1 MPDQI
6 NKPTIMRRND
16 LDWLRVAAV
25 LLLIPFHAA
34 LIFVADPNSIM
45 YVKDSVY
52 SIFLGRMAG
61 YIHQFHM
68 PLLFF
73 IAGASSFFAL
83 AFRSPGLFL
92 QERVKRLLVP
102 AVFTTVV
109 LVPPM
114 TYLSRV
120 NAGEKITFWQHYAGF
135 FKFNPADLTGLSGS
149 LTPAH
154 SWFILYLVLFS
165 VIALPLFLGVRRNLD
180 RTFSN
185 KLASF
190 FEKPFTLYLLLI
202 PVAVTASIDL
212 LGDKNPIYY
221 FAIFILGFLLM
232 ADNRYQ
238 KAIDREAPY
247 SLVLGSLFF
256 VVRVLWYPGFSEWS
270 LAWIGYGLMEQATRL
285 FLLFGILGFG
295 HRFIHKGEKVLAYLS
310 KAAFPF
316 YLLHLL
322 ITTIIGFFVIKLNT
336 NIAVKYLTIITLSTL
351 ATFGVYEVFRRIPP
365 FQFLLGI
372 KK

>member
-1 MPDQI
+1 MSQI
-6 NKPTIMRRND
+6 KETSNQRRND

-25 LLLIPFHAA
+25 MLLIPFHAS

-52 SIFLGRMAG
+52 SLFLGRMAG

-83 AFRSPGLFL
+83 AFRSPAIYL

-102 AVFTTVV
+102 ALFTTLV

-114 TYLSRV
+114 TYISRLSQ
-120 NAGEKITFWQHYAGF
+120 GEKLTFWQHYAGF
-135 FKFNPADLTGLSGS
+135 FKFNPADLTGLTGT

-165 VIALPLFLGVRRNLD
+165 LIALPLFLMVRKNLNNL
-180 RTFSN
+180 SNN
-185 KLASF
+185 KLAAF
-190 FEKPFTLYLLLI
+190 FEKPFALYLLLI

-221 FAIFILGFLLM
+221 FGIFILGFLLM
-232 ADNRYQ
+232 TDNRYQ
-238 KAIDREAPY
+238 KAIDREAPI
-247 SLVLGSLFF
+247 SLILGTAFF
-256 VVRVLWYPGFSEWS
+256 ITRVLWHPTLSEWS

-285 FLLFGILGFG
+285 FLLFGILGLG
-295 HRFIHKGEKVLAYLS
+295 HRAIHRGGKVLAYLS

-322 ITTIIGFFVIKLNT
+322 ITTVIGFFIIRLDVG
-336 NIAVKYLTIITLSTL
+336 IAVKYLLIITLSTL
-351 ATFGVYEVFRRIPP
+351 ATFGVYEVLKRIPV
-365 FQFLLGI
+365 FRFLLGI